1 MVLFERIKNFMCF
14 CINMSLKIFK
24 GFNVMICLFFS
35 FDGLM
40 VGNYKYFEII
50 CIVVIIDVS

>member
-1 MVLFERIKNFMCF
+1 
-14 CINMSLKIFK
+14 MSLKIFK

>member
-1 MVLFERIKNFMCF
+1 
-14 CINMSLKIFK
+14 MSLKIFK

-40 VGNYKYFEII
+40 VSNYKYFEII